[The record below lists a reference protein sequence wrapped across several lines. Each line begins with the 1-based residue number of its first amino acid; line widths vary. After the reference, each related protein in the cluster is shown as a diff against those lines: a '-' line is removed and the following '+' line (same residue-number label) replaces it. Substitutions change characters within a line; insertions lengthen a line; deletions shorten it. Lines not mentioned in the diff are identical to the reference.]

1 VATETPPDPLLGSMK
16 KFGVS
21 THLYHEL
28 KLEKAHLLEIAAN
41 GFEAVELFAT
51 RSHFDYHDEAAIQVL
66 KDWLTEAKLE
76 LHSVHAPITD
86 VFANGRGQRIF
97 STATRDTEARKAA
110 LHEMAAALKVA
121 KVVPFNYLVV
131 HLGVPL
137 AWGNPGPDENNR
149 DAAIRSVEEIHGMAE
164 ATGVNVALEVM
175 GNTISTAP
183 DLVEII
189 ERSFEGADI
198 GICMDVGHAHMLGD
212 TTEAIET
219 TSEYLVTTHIHD
231 NRRQSDDHL
240 VPFQGNINWAATI
253 MAFEKIGYDGVLM
266 YEVRAAESPAA
277 VLAKAVGARRRL
289 EALMADSSQLSAFSS
304 QSDSD

>member
-1 VATETPPDPLLGSMK
+1 MK
-16 KFGVS
+16 RFGVS

-28 KLEKAHLLEIAAN
+28 KLDKAHLLEIAAS

-51 RSHFDYHDEAAIQVL
+51 QSHFDYHDEAAIRSL
-66 KDWLTEAKLE
+66 KDWLAEANLQ

-86 VFANGRGQRIF
+86 VFANGRGQRTF
-97 STATRDTEARKAA
+97 STASRDADARKATV
-110 LHEMAAALKVA
+110 HEMAAALNIA

-137 AWGNPGPDENNR
+137 AWHPGADENNR
-149 DAAIRSVEEIHGMAE
+149 DAAIRSIEEVHGMAE
-164 ATGVNVALEVM
+164 AAGVKLALEVM
-175 GNTISTAP
+175 GNALSTAP

-189 ERSFEGADI
+189 ERSFDGADI

-212 TTEAIET
+212 TPEAIET
-219 TSEYLVTTHIHD
+219 TSEFLVTTHIHD

-240 VPFQGNINWAATI
+240 VPFQGNIDWAATV

-266 YEVRAAESPAA
+266 YEVRAAENPRTVLERAVAA
-277 VLAKAVGARRRL
+277 RLRL
-289 EALMADSSQLSAFSS
+289 EGLMVDSSQLSAFSS
-304 QSDSD
+304 PSDTD